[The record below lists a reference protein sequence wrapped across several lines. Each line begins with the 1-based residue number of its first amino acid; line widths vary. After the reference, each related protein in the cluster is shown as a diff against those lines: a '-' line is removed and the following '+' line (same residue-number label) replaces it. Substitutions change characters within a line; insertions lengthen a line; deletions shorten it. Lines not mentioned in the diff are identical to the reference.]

1 MAKTRETI
9 IKCDN
14 CSRSARQPETPTY
27 GGDPLR
33 GWLFVTERF
42 LRLGANQSEPRE
54 LEFCSRGCLT
64 GYFNTRPDGQL

>member
-14 CSRSARQPETPTY
+14 CSS
-27 GGDPLR
+27 DPLR